1 MSDFYPQRG
10 VRLLLEGWA
19 QSGLAALSRETLD
32 PALVTQWA
40 AEGTA
45 AASAAVSAVPPPRP
59 AFQPRSGFGTA
70 PSPSPAPAQPGPPPA
85 AAVPARSGPA
95 AAASVSPVV
104 PQKPAGLNAGGNASS
119 VSLPPASPS
128 AVPATPSPSLPV
140 RPAASRGAL
149 FELESAPL
157 PKPAAKPASASAA
170 PVTAGESSLPGQP
183 PRLALAL
190 DPVARP
196 LAERQSLLTV
206 LNDRVKAC
214 RRCELLAS
222 QRTQTVFGVGNPEAR
237 VAFVGEAP
245 GADEDASGI
254 PFVGRAGQL
263 LDKIITACGFRRDDV
278 YICNVLRCRPPGNRT
293 PDPQECANCREFLE
307 DQLAVVNPEFIVCW
321 GAVAATNVT
330 GKQLAIGKLR
340 RQFFTFRGAK
350 VLCTYHPSYLLRNPA
365 AKKDVWEDM
374 KLLLAEMGLPVPA

>member
-1 MSDFYPQRG
+1 MTDFYPQRG
-10 VRLLLEGWA
+10 VRLLLEGWRA
-19 QSGLAALSRETLD
+19 AGLAALPRETLD
-32 PALVTQWA
+32 PALVTQWS

-45 AASAAVSAVPPPRP
+45 AAAAPAAPPARP
-59 AFQPRSGFGTA
+59 VFQPRGGFGTTTA
-70 PSPSPAPAQPGPPPA
+70 PSPAPAQPVPPHA
-85 AAVPARSGPA
+85 AAVAPPSRPAPA
-95 AAASVSPVV
+95 AAAPVT
-104 PQKPAGLNAGGNASS
+104 PS
-119 VSLPPASPS
+119 SPS
-128 AVPATPSPSLPV
+128 PAP
-140 RPAASRGAL
+140 PAASRGAL
-149 FELESAPL
+149 FELESTPL
-157 PKPAAKPASASAA
+157 PKPAAKPASASAV
-170 PVTAGESSLPGQP
+170 PDNAGTPSLPGQP
-183 PRLALAL
+183 RRHAPALE
-190 DPVARP
+190 PVVRK
-196 LAERQSLLTV
+196 LAERESLLTV
-206 LNDRVKAC
+206 LSDRVKAC

-263 LDKIITACGFRRDDV
+263 LDKIITACGFRRDEV
-278 YICNVLRCRPPGNRT
+278 YICNILRCRPPGNRT
-293 PDPQECANCREFLE
+293 PDPQECANCREYLE

-321 GAVAATNVT
+321 GAVAATNIT
-330 GKQLAIGKLR
+330 GKPLAIGKLR